1 MYGRVTSIDNGLL
14 DEFRRLQTE
23 MDELFG
29 TWRGP
34 ADIRSAARGSYP
46 PINIGSL
53 PDQVDVYL
61 FAAGLDPDALDI
73 SIQQNVLTIAGERK
87 TRKEE
92 DGEYYLRERYD
103 GAFRRA
109 ITLPENIDSDQAE
122 ASYRDG
128 VLRITLPKRVAAK
141 PRNIQIK

>member
-1 MYGRVTSIDNGLL
+1 MVPPTSGR
-14 DEFRRLQTE
+14 Q
-23 MDELFG
+23 
-29 TWRGP
+29 RG
-34 ADIRSAARGSYP
+34 GSYP

-109 ITLPENIDSDQAE
+109 ITLPENIASDQAE